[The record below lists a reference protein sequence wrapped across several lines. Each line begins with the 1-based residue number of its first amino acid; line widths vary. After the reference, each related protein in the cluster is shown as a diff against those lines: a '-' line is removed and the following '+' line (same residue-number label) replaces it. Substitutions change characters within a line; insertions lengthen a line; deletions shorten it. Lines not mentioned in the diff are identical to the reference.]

1 MNPEK
6 SWEHESWLS
15 SAKNLIDW
23 TVSTEKK
30 SKLFL
35 LVRHS
40 HREVIEDH
48 TAQLSTEL
56 TPLGRE
62 MSTEFGKHL
71 PHNRAYKV
79 FFSFVSRC
87 YQTAEELVK
96 GINENKGEVEEFDT
110 IAILASPEI
119 KDQSVWQ
126 ELQPDGKNITDFINH
141 WADGDFG
148 EKIEPFDNYATRLK
162 KELVERLQKDVE
174 SSLHV
179 HITHDLAL
187 MAAKRMFLQRSV
199 KWDDREPF
207 LGGIG
212 FKIGEKEDILFTAGS
227 NSEHRLRA

>member
-1 MNPEK
+1 MSQEE
-6 SWEHESWLS
+6 SWETVDWLS
-15 SAKNLIDW
+15 SAKHLVDW
-23 TVSTEKK
+23 TSSASKE

-56 TPLGRE
+56 TPVGCA
-62 MSTEFGKHL
+62 MSSEFGKHL
-71 PHNRAYKV
+71 PPNREFKV

-96 GINENKGEVEEFDT
+96 GLAQNGVEVDEFDT
-110 IAILASPEI
+110 LAILATPEI
-119 KDQSVWQ
+119 KDQTVWQ

-141 WADGDFG
+141 WAEGNFG
-148 EKIEPFDNYATRLK
+148 EKIELFENYSRRLK
-162 KELVERLQKDVE
+162 QELVQRLIDA
-174 SSLHV
+174 SDGSLHI

-187 MAAKRMFLQRSV
+187 MAAKRIFLQRPV
-199 KWDDREPF
+199 EWEDREPF

-212 FKIGEKEDILFTAGS
+212 YKVERNKHVLFTACS
-227 NSEHRLRA
+227 NKEIDLVD